1 MKANISKIVDEWSY
15 RLSLIEDHDGFPDI
29 ESYSDLTVLKSVL
42 TDHKWPVEITYE
54 LLYNIEHPESKLITE
69 EPFSYSIL
77 GVTKK
82 KYQPQWLDY
91 INNGEEFELEPN
103 GTAIIDKKILQLKGD
118 NSTLTFKELLDGKG
132 GKQDWIDWFKTNTN
146 KIIPSNKGLLRL
158 DQISKSTFT
167 SKGGGDIPSDAA
179 TYEMGIC
186 MAHAIFNKG
195 LSREDAFTKTKI
207 KNPQRYNKFRAEVED
222 KVGKKIVSNS
232 SIKSLPLIEHTGQGL
247 SDSVVN
253 PYSNNTPKTDIMATK
268 SHRISL
274 KKKGGSQLT
283 SATGPEARGLFEGAK
298 TFWGAEED
306 ISGILDEIIKEVEN
320 KFKTITGDQEV
331 GQIRNKFKEYYIS
344 VREPDVNKEAQV
356 VLDKLLKV
364 KKPNKDEKNLL
375 KQLTGKLSGKRLN
388 KKGIENHINA
398 EARALGLLGGGDKP
412 KWFIPNITVMKP
424 TTTSKL
430 FKDFLKTYDNKEMAD
445 EAREVL
451 TTAIDHKNLK
461 PIFDKVWN
469 NNTFKKWVVYEAA
482 TGNFKFSG
490 DSNLNSS
497 QDSIANEIMVFD
509 LGGGVTLDSLD
520 VNWAS
525 KHASKVT
532 STVGYKSSGRSKN
545 SSWRLNISEGA
556 IPKQGTLFE
565 HNMNMVIKKETEKL
579 NNDINI
585 LVDSYVDML
594 EEGFFDNLK
603 KKGKDLYDKV
613 KKIASKLVS
622 KIKDMIK
629 NFYNNVLKKALENIK
644 EFAKKGFDVLVDA
657 LGIEITGIV
666 DVKVKL

>member
-1 MKANISKIVDEWSY
+1 MIKNLNEILKEWAYRGDNGQPNPKSSAHLYHLSEILIEYKWPFEVIEELLDNIS
-15 RLSLIEDHDGFPDI
+15 
-29 ESYSDLTVLKSVL
+29 TVGVQQL
-42 TDHKWPVEITYE
+42 
-54 LLYNIEHPESKLITE
+54 NE
-69 EPFSYSIL
+69 EPFSYTIL

-82 KYQPQWLDY
+82 KYQSQWLDY
-91 INNGEEFELEPN
+91 INNGEEFELEPS
-103 GTAIIDKKILQLKGD
+103 GTVTIDKKILKLKGD
-118 NSTLTFKELLDGKG
+118 NSKLTFKELLNDKG
-132 GKQDWIDWFKTNTN
+132 VKQDWIDWFKTNTN
-146 KIIPSNKGLLRL
+146 KIIPSNDGLLSL
-158 DQISKSTFT
+158 SQISKSTFT

-186 MAHAIFNKG
+186 MAHAIYNKN
-195 LSREDAFTKTKI
+195 LSREDAYSKTNI
-207 KNPQRYNKFRAEVED
+207 SNPKRYERFRVEVED
-222 KVGKKIVSNS
+222 RVGKKIVSNS
-232 SIKSLPLIEHTGQGL
+232 SVKSLPLIEHTGQGL
-247 SDSVVN
+247 SDTVVN

-298 TFWGAEED
+298 AFWGAEED
-306 ISGILDEIIKEVEN
+306 ISGVLDEIIKEVEN

-344 VREPDVNKEAQV
+344 VREPDVKKEAQEI
-356 VLDKLLKV
+356 LNKLV
-364 KKPNKDEKNLL
+364 NITKPNTDEKNLL
-375 KQLTGKLSGKRLN
+375 KQLTGKLSGKNLN
-388 KKGIENHINA
+388 KKGVEDHIKA
-398 EARALGLLGGGDKP
+398 EASALGLIGGGDKP

-424 TTTSKL
+424 NTTSKL
-430 FKDFLKTYDNKEMAD
+430 FKAFLKTYDNKEMAD
-445 EAREVL
+445 EASKVL
-451 TTAIDHKNLK
+451 TTAVDHKNLK

-469 NNTFKKWVVYEAA
+469 NDSFKKWVVYEAA

-490 DSNLNSS
+490 NSNLNSN

-509 LGGGVTLDSLD
+509 LSGGVTLDLLD

-525 KHASKVT
+525 KHASKVK

-565 HNMNMVIKKETEKL
+565 HTMNNVIKKETKKL

-603 KKGKDLYDKV
+603 KKGKDLYVKV
-613 KKIASKLVS
+613 KKIASTLVL
-622 KIKDMIK
+622 KIKNMIK
-629 NFYNNVLKKALENIK
+629 NFYNKVLKKALQNIK
-644 EFAKKGFDVLVDA
+644 EFAKKGFDVLADA
-657 LGIEITGIV
+657 LGIEIIGSV
-666 DVKVKL
+666 NVKVKL